1 MNAVINL
8 ARAIADL
15 FTPVPDFVS
24 TAQLSAALGVER
36 ADYQTMAHIR
46 EWMWLQGWRP
56 AVQRVD
62 GIHVRGYVKPATPID
77 EASALRSLIVQYG
90 NASYRHDVGAASA
103 LGKKINGLLDA
114 SAIAAPTTQ
123 PVETLDGDLLKW
135 LIDTMSCEALIEVG
149 IFPFVM
155 SSDSDWRVLV
165 EDAMRAH
172 AKRSQ
177 DGTCR
182 TMTSK
187 ALKAVIAERQRQQ
200 SDEGWTPEHD
210 DGHVNDEIAAMAA
223 YYAMPVGARDWP
235 ASETGYG
242 ATFGEAIRPEGWQAK
257 ESDRWDELVK
267 AGALV
272 LAELERL
279 ERAGAVSTGGAA

>member
-1 MNAVINL
+1 MKTNTMIFVTGGADPFKDLGDRRFWPIPHNFSEHALDAGVAAWFGVTKVEAEKNFIRSRMGAAVEAVL
-8 ARAIADL
+8 E
-15 FTPVPDFVS
+15 
-24 TAQLSAALGVER
+24 SAALV
-36 ADYQTMAHIR
+36 
-46 EWMWLQGWRP
+46 
-56 AVQRVD
+56 AVSESTGQ
-62 GIHVRGYVKPATPID
+62 
-77 EASALRSLIVQYG
+77 
-90 NASYRHDVGAASA
+90 
-103 LGKKINGLLDA
+103 NGLLDA
-114 SAIAAPTTQ
+114 SATAAPTAQ
-123 PVETLDGDLLKW
+123 PVETLDGDRLKW
-135 LIDTMSCEALIEVG
+135 LIDALSCEALIEVG

-165 EDAMRAH
+165 DDAMQAR

-177 DGTCR
+177 EGTCG
-182 TMTSK
+182 TATSK
-187 ALKAVIAERQRQQ
+187 ALQAVIAERRRQQ

-279 ERAGAVSTGGAA
+279 ERADAVSTGGGA

>member
-1 MNAVINL
+1 MNAIINL
-8 ARAIADL
+8 AQPITAL
-15 FTPVPDFVS
+15 FTPLPEFVS
-24 TAQLSAALGVER
+24 TAQLLAALGIER
-36 ADYQTMAHIR
+36 VDYRTAMHIR
-46 EWMWLQGWRP
+46 DWMEQQSWRP
-56 AVQRVD
+56 TIQRVN
-62 GIHVRGYVKPATPID
+62 GIHVRGYARPATPID
-77 EASALRSLIVQYG
+77 DASNLRALIVQYG
-90 NASYRHDVGAASA
+90 NASYRHDAGSASA
-103 LGKKINGLLDA
+103 LGKKINALVDSRAAA
-114 SAIAAPTTQ
+114 SAAAQ
-123 PVETLDGDLLKW
+123 PGEPQDGDRLKW

-165 EDAMRAH
+165 DDAMRAH

-187 ALKAVIAERQRQQ
+187 ALKAVIAERLRQQ

-210 DGHVNDEIAAMAA
+210 DEHVNDELAAMAA

-272 LAELERL
+272 LSELERL
-279 ERAGAVSTGGAA
+279 ERADAVLTGGAA

>member
-1 MNAVINL
+1 MNRIINL

-15 FTPVPDFVS
+15 FEPVPDFVT
-24 TAQLSAALGVER
+24 TAQLTAALGVER
-36 ADYQTMAHIR
+36 ADYQTLAHIR
-46 EWMWLQGWRP
+46 EWMWQQGWRST
-56 AVQRVD
+56 VHRVD
-62 GIHVRGYVKPATPID
+62 GIHVRGYAKPSGPID
-77 EASALRSLIVQYG
+77 EAGNLRALITQYG

-103 LGKKINGLLDA
+103 LGKKINALLDA
-114 SAIAAPTTQ
+114 KPDAATTTQ
-123 PVETLDGDLLKW
+123 PETPDGDLLKW
-135 LIDTMSCEALIEVG
+135 LIDALSCEALIEVG

-165 EDAMRAH
+165 EDAMRAR

-177 DGTCR
+177 VGTGR

-187 ALKAVIAERQRQQ
+187 ALKAVIAERLRQQ

-210 DGHVNDEIAAMAA
+210 DEHVNDELAAMAA

-257 ESDRWDELVK
+257 DGDRWDELVK

-272 LAELERL
+272 LSELERL
-279 ERAGAVSTGGAA
+279 ERADAVLTGGAA